1 VGGLSGITIQAK
13 VYYAIADDRSQKA
26 PARFYKLKLDLT
38 QGSLKDGG
46 VVPVGM
52 TTLLDETNQPFAAGS
67 LDPEGIALTSSGTV
81 FISSEGDAEQLIKLY
96 QEFSLTSGRQLKTL
110 VVPSKFAGCHP

>member
-1 VGGLSGITIQAK
+1 LPTSSRFRELKGGLSGITDPKQK
-13 VYYAIADDRSQKA
+13 VYYAIADDHSQKA

-67 LDPEGIALTSSGTV
+67 LDPEGIALTSGNGV
-81 FISSEGDAEQLIKLY
+81 YLF
-96 QEFSLTSGRQLKTL
+96 
-110 VVPSKFAGCHP
+110 

>member
-1 VGGLSGITIQAK
+1 MGGYQELPRSEAK
-13 VYYAIADDRSQKA
+13 VYYAIADDRSQRL
-26 PARFYKLKLDLT
+26 PFYKLKLDLT
-38 QGSLKDGG
+38 QGSLKDG

-81 FISSEGDAEQLIKLY
+81 FISSEGDAEQ
-96 QEFSLTSGRQLKTL
+96 
-110 VVPSKFAGCHP
+110 